1 MQQRQ
6 HERNPEQEKIEKRR
20 QVCSELEINSGSK
33 TCICIQDL
41 TLVQVLKNTL
51 IKALSLQ
58 LNFQMPF
65 HMHINLELLECVYLT
80 SAMLLE
86 IPYMAGENVLSSG
99 LLWLVRKLSNN
110 IENVLLCFSTWV
122 RLQTPRH
129 QQKFSLPAS
138 TEWKTTTRRYVDF
151 NNCLTSS

>member
-51 IKALSLQ
+51 IKALSL
-58 LNFQMPF
+58 
-65 HMHINLELLECVYLT
+65 
-80 SAMLLE
+80 
-86 IPYMAGENVLSSG
+86 
-99 LLWLVRKLSNN
+99 
-110 IENVLLCFSTWV
+110 
-122 RLQTPRH
+122 
-129 QQKFSLPAS
+129 
-138 TEWKTTTRRYVDF
+138 
-151 NNCLTSS
+151 